1 MATKKVTIC
10 DSCGS
15 EQNIEKYRIGTA
27 TGSLY
32 SMELCD
38 SENCAGPVR
47 DLIVRHQKTSRR
59 ATFKP
64 SAVDKVV
71 VTKRTPRK
79 TANKRVAPSMSPTPE
94 FQG

>member
-38 SENCAGPVR
+38 SENCAGPVK

-71 VTKRTPRK
+71 PTKRAARK
-79 TANKRVAPSMSPTPE
+79 APAKKAEPTFTSAP
-94 FQG
+94 